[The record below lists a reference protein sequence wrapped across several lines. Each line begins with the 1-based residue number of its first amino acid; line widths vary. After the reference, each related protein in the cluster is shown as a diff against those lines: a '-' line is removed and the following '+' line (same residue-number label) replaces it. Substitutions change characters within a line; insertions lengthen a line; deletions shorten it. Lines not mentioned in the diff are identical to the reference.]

1 MKIVFPELGG
11 SNEWIQTSNPVTD
24 STIEGYQTVNL
35 DYTVDGLNHPWGGL
49 GLRTGTDKALITDT
63 PTAGNWFMCIGCQ
76 SWYSNTGTIPGPR
89 KSGENTVT
97 RVELYVLNG
106 KYYTKC

>member
-1 MKIVFPELGG
+1 MLLHLLWHIPMG
-11 SNEWIQTSNPVTD
+11 Q
-24 STIEGYQTVNL
+24 
-35 DYTVDGLNHPWGGL
+35 GLMFSSDFFKSYLLTCL

-63 PTAGNWFMCIGCQ
+63 PTAGNWFMCVGCQ

-106 KYYTKC
+106 KYYTK